1 MEIKAGGS
9 SSDGIYRPHTV
20 LSAVYSVLKEMEKGE
35 RVEIKSIE
43 DVTGEIVKIDYA
55 RTAVSRASKD
65 IGITTAT
72 RSKNNGYPLCIF
84 RLA

>member
-1 MEIKAGGS
+1 MKIKASGS

-20 LSAVYSVLKEMEKGE
+20 LSAVYSALKEMEKGE

-43 DVTGEIVKIDYA
+43 DVTGEVVKIDYA

-72 RSKNNGYPLCIF
+72 RSNGNDYPLYIF
-84 RLA
+84 RLT